1 MILIDSSSSSW
12 SSSSWRQT
20 GFIHSWGI
28 LCCHALPSN
37 ATLWFQPPSRW
48 CLKHPRVCTY
58 HIYICRYMRKSNYH
72 MYNYIVVYVCAC
84 NKRKHIIFVN
94 LSIDLR
100 TLGVS
105 FQRLCIDAYLCPM
118 LAGLLV
124 SSQRFAKRF
133 HTSSGH
139 TKEQY
144 CGSVDFCEDN
154 LFITYNS

>member
-1 MILIDSSSSSW
+1 MIILKLKTNRLHSFLRDPMLSCTSIQCNFVSSAAKSLVLETSK
-12 SSSSWRQT
+12 
-20 GFIHSWGI
+20 GM
-28 LCCHALPSN
+28 
-37 ATLWFQPPSRW
+37 
-48 CLKHPRVCTY
+48 
-58 HIYICRYMRKSNYH
+58 YIPYTCRYMRKSNYH
-72 MYNYIVVYVCAC
+72 MYNYVVVYVCAC

-94 LSIDLR
+94 LSIGLR

-144 CGSVDFCEDN
+144 CGSVDFCEHN
-154 LFITYNS
+154 LFPV